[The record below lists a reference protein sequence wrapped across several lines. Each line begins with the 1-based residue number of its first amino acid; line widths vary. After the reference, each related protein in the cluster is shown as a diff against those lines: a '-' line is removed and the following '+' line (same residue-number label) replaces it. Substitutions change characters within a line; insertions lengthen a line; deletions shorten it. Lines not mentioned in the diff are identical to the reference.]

1 MLASADLLV
10 FTERPTPNSRTV
22 GYAMNRITHNAAP
35 KAKGV
40 AHEQSKVRRSGCPRE
55 THCRRVAEA
64 SGGKVLRFVA
74 RHRRNAPSR
83 AAQVACS
90 SLGRMASCAILA
102 MRTVSRRCLGKSAQI
117 TYCRQCAVMVQFFYE
132 LHDHGQKVMA
142 EIPLSRG
149 SDPQSPS
156 PNQVAPMW
164 SATSCTPAL
173 CMTCQRSTT

>member
-1 MLASADLLV
+1 
-10 FTERPTPNSRTV
+10 
-22 GYAMNRITHNAAP
+22 MNR
-35 KAKGV
+35 V
-40 AHEQSKVRRSGCPRE
+40 
-55 THCRRVAEA
+55 
-64 SGGKVLRFVA
+64 RFVGLDVHA
-74 RHRRNAPSR
+74 KPIAVESQRRAEVRSLDSPR
-83 AAQVACS
+83 DTGGMRPVACS
-90 SLGRMASCAILA
+90 NVGRMASCAILA